1 MWCAACFVPSDLDP
15 CYIAVPKDFTG
26 ATINEVGESDR
37 FMKARAGDHLCT
49 SFQCPNCHSQNIRGK
64 DLDTGKTISD
74 ACFESLCI
82 RAQLDSFWAR
92 SKATVD
98 GHLRETRFMVRYG
111 KALGFTPMPPL
122 GSFRLGQHNGMM
134 QAILALE
141 LGCGR
146 PTVQFGT
153 TRCIRST
160 TTMLWE
166 NRQLAAPTS
175 SCPQEVP
182 RVDISLRSSLAKDDG
197 TLYSLLESP
206 FEWVT

>member
-82 RAQLDSFWAR
+82 RAQLDSFI
-92 SKATVD
+92 
-98 GHLRETRFMVRYG
+98 G
-111 KALGFTPMPPL
+111 LGPKLQLMDICVKQ
-122 GSFRLGQHNGMM
+122 G
-134 QAILALE
+134 
-141 LGCGR
+141 
-146 PTVQFGT
+146 
-153 TRCIRST
+153 
-160 TTMLWE
+160 LW
-166 NRQLAAPTS
+166 
-175 SCPQEVP
+175 
-182 RVDISLRSSLAKDDG
+182 
-197 TLYSLLESP
+197 
-206 FEWVT
+206 